1 MGTIIY
7 FVKEAVRGLYNAK
20 LMTVVSILSIGISL
34 FLMAIICIAF
44 LNIEILFQKSTDSA
58 DLALYLEDKVASD
71 TSYLNEVR
79 KKIQEIPEVKKVYF
93 IDKDSAW
100 KRFSQIYGKEMLSAI
115 DENPLPASFE
125 VYLNVED
132 KTEESVKKVA
142 ELLKNISNIESVR
155 YSLEWVNIVKRFR
168 IVFISVV
175 FISAILLNFFLYF
188 MISNTIKL
196 TIYARKEIIFNM
208 QMVGATPLFI
218 KMPFLIEGLLQ
229 GLLGGIICIGILF
242 SLRLSL
248 LHFPIYWGDTILLPL
263 TVILIGVIYGWI
275 GSTGAVKKFLR

>member
-7 FVKEAVRGLYNAK
+7 FLKEAIRGLYNAK
-20 LMTVVSILSIGISL
+20 LMTLVSIFSIGISL

-44 LNIEILFQKSTDSA
+44 LNIEVLFQKSTDSA
-58 DLALYLEDKVASD
+58 DLALYVEDKVATD
-71 TSYLNEVR
+71 TSYRNQVI

-100 KRFSQIYGKEMLSAI
+100 KRFSQLYGKEMLSAI

-125 VYLNVED
+125 IYLNVED
-132 KTEESVKKVA
+132 KTEESIKKVS

-168 IVFISVV
+168 IVFMSVV
-175 FISAILLNFFLYF
+175 LISAILLNFFLYF

-229 GLLGGIICIGILF
+229 GFLGGIICIGAIL
-242 SLRLSL
+242 SLRLFL
-248 LHFPIYWGDTILLPL
+248 LHFPIYWGNTILLSL
-263 TVILIGVIYGWI
+263 TIILIGVIYGWM
-275 GSTGAVKKFLR
+275 GSTGAVRKFLK